1 MKKIFIIYSLLV
13 IVITLT
19 ATTIINNKSDEI
31 GRLEKDN
38 NELKEENDFLKWQL
52 NEVPTI
58 IESRKGE
65 ICDEQN
71 E

>member
-19 ATTIINNKSDEI
+19 AATIINNKSNEI

-38 NELKEENDFLKWQL
+38 NELKEENEYLKSQL
-52 NEVPTI
+52 KEIPTI

-65 ICDEQN
+65 ICGE
-71 E
+71 